1 MSRYALGTTSTR
13 EDKME
18 EESRSLAVWHFVRS
32 VLITV
37 VVILIVVGL
46 ICWVVGW
53 TTADQ
58 FGKAAIVGG
67 LISIVFG
74 LFSVAGE
81 MGMTRSYT
89 YQSAEMAGQDTIYD
103 RTREAQRNLVDTM
116 QSLIILGAA
125 GVVAIVIG
133 LLIRAIFG

>member
-1 MSRYALGTTSTR
+1 MG
-13 EDKME
+13 
-18 EESRSLAVWHFVRS
+18 EESQPSFAWHFIRS

-37 VVILIVVGL
+37 VVILVIVGL

-58 FGKAAIVGG
+58 FGKAMIVGG

-89 YQSAEMAGQDTIYD
+89 YQAAESAGEDTLYD
-103 RTREAQRNLVDTM
+103 RTQESHRNLADTM
-116 QSLIILGAA
+116 QALIVLGSA

-133 LLIRAIFG
+133 LLIRAVGG

>member
-1 MSRYALGTTSTR
+1 
-13 EDKME
+13 ME
-18 EESRSLAVWHFVRS
+18 EESKSSAVWHFVRS

-58 FGKAAIVGG
+58 FGKATIVGG

-116 QSLIILGAA
+116 QSLIILGSA

-133 LLIRAIFG
+133 LLIRVIFG

>member
-1 MSRYALGTTSTR
+1 V
-13 EDKME
+13 E
-18 EESRSLAVWHFVRS
+18 EESKPSFAWHFVRS

-37 VVILIVVGL
+37 VVILVVVGL

-58 FGKAAIVGG
+58 FGRATIVGG

-89 YQSAEMAGQDTIYD
+89 YQAAESAGEDTLYD
-103 RTREAQRNLVDTM
+103 RTRESQRNLVDTM
-116 QSLIILGAA
+116 QALIILGSA

-133 LLIRAIFG
+133 LLIRAIAG